1 MKTEAIRNGNAGG
14 RKKAGRLEAAGSG
27 GETRGRFIARGSF

>member
-14 RKKAGRLEAAGSG
+14 RKKAGCLGAAGLR
-27 GETRGRFIARGSF
+27 GETQGRFIARGSF